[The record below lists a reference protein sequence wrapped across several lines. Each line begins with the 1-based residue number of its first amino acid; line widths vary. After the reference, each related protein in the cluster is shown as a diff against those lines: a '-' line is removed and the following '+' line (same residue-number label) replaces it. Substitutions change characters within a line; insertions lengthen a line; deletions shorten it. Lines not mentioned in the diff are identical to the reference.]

1 MTAASLAEG
10 TSPLAARNGFFA
22 RARRSPTL
30 ITGLVMMVLLVLVAV
45 FAPVLSP
52 FDPTDQNLTGGLL
65 PPSAEHL
72 FGTDQLGRDIL
83 SRMLFAARSGLRI
96 AVLAAIIPFV
106 LGLLLGIVS
115 GYFGGFVDYVIGRI
129 VDTVIAFPF
138 YVILVAIAFAVG
150 TGEVGIFVAF
160 ALVGWVGYA
169 RVVRTTSRTLRGS
182 GWVEAARGGGL
193 SHTRIV
199 LRHVLPNVLPQAVVL
214 LMTEIVL
221 ILVAVVTL
229 GYLGLGVQPP
239 TPDWGTMIAD
249 GQAFITTKWWISAL
263 PGLGVIYS
271 GIALSLIGD
280 GLADAWRVK

>member
-1 MTAASLAEG
+1 MTVATSNEG
-10 TSPLAARNGFFA
+10 ATPLAARNGFFS
-22 RARRSPTL
+22 RARRSSAL
-30 ITGLVMMVLLVLVAV
+30 ITGLVLMVLLIVVAV
-45 FAPVLSP
+45 LAPVIAP
-52 FDPTDQNLTGGLL
+52 FDPTEQNLVGGLL

-72 FGTDQLGRDIL
+72 FGTDQLGRDIF

-96 AVLAAIIPFV
+96 AVLAAIIPFIV
-106 LGLLLGIVS
+106 GLLLGVIS
-115 GYFGGFVDYVIGRI
+115 GYFGGGVDYVIGRI

-169 RVVRTTSRTLRGS
+169 RVVRTTSHTLRAS

-193 SHTRIV
+193 SHARIV

-239 TPDWGTMIAD
+239 TPDWGTMISD

-263 PGLGVIYS
+263 PGLGVIYT

-280 GLADAWRVK
+280 GLADAWRV